1 MKNCKNPL
9 RRWLAL
15 VLCLLAPAAIAELSL
30 QQAVERALAQNPAL
44 QVFPLRLQAVAGRRQ
59 SADLSPAYTVEL
71 EAENLAGSG
80 ELSGTN
86 NAEYTLSIGSI
97 IELGDKRAARVA
109 LADTRYAL
117 TNAEREAAAVDLV
130 AQVTQRFVSVLSL
143 QQLVSLAES
152 AHALAERTAAIVTE
166 RSNRGA
172 APEAD
177 QLRAEAD
184 LAQAALR
191 LQNLRSE
198 LEAGKLALAILWGD
212 DQPRFATVSGDLFNI
227 TEAPSFNTL
236 FEQVADSPILEI
248 LAAEQRMAAAD
259 LELIRSQSSADVGWR
274 LGVRRDQASGD
285 SSLTAGISVPLF
297 SGRRNRGNLDAA
309 YAEQKLQAYRRD
321 NAELRLRARL
331 FKAWQTY
338 RQSRA
343 SVEALRTTILPALEA
358 AQQQT
363 RQAYEQGR
371 YRYTD
376 WVAAQRE
383 YLDAKRNLITAATT
397 ALHNQALIEQ
407 LTAAPLSPEAT
418 NAH

>member
-1 MKNCKNPL
+1 MRLVYRLSSAWRVQELKHEGQGEHADRRAGLDLRAKKAVDVKNGN
-9 RRWLAL
+9 
-15 VLCLLAPAAIAELSL
+15 ELS
-30 QQAVERALAQNPAL
+30 VTP
-44 QVFPLRLQAVAGRRQ
+44 P
-59 SADLSPAYTVEL
+59 
-71 EAENLAGSG
+71 
-80 ELSGTN
+80 
-86 NAEYTLSIGSI
+86 
-97 IELGDKRAARVA
+97 
-109 LADTRYAL
+109 DTRYAL

-143 QQLVSLAES
+143 QQMVSLAES
-152 AHALAERTAAIVTE
+152 AHTLAERTAAIVTE

-177 QLRAEAD
+177 QLRAKAD

-212 DQPRFATVSGDLFNI
+212 EQPRFATVSGDLFNI

-236 FEQVADSPILEI
+236 FQRVADSPILEI

-259 LELIRSQSSADVGWR
+259 LELIRSQSTADVGWR

-285 SSLTAGISVPLF
+285 SSLTAGLSVPLF

-309 YAEQKLQAYRRD
+309 YAEQKQQAYRRD

-331 FKAWQTY
+331 FEAWQTY

-358 AQQQT
+358 AQKQT

-383 YLDAKRNLITAATT
+383 LLDGRHNLIAAATT

-407 LTAAPLSPEAT
+407 LTAAPLSPEVT